1 MKIAEQI
8 KGILAKYNIKGI
20 TLSEDQKK
28 VEMMAKGTTAD
39 GIEVMSPDAEFAIG
53 SEVFITDVD
62 GNPQPAPDGEHIID
76 GVSKIIVEGGK
87 ITVIEPYE
95 VESSENFA
103 DVVEQLAKQNA
114 ELSERLTAIESKLAT
129 AETSLSATNA
139 KLTESTTKL
148 SEAKAKIAELEKMPA
163 AKSVK
168 DVKFKTETKVQT
180 PRDASPAEKIAALMA
195 SRN

>member
-1 MKIAEQI
+1 
-8 KGILAKYNIKGI
+8 
-20 TLSEDQKK
+20 
-28 VEMMAKGTTAD
+28 MMAKGTTAE
-39 GIEVMSPDAEFAIG
+39 GIEVMSPDAEFAVG
-53 SEVFITDVD
+53 SEVFITDAD

-76 GVSKIIVEGGK
+76 GVTQ
-87 ITVIEPYE
+87 ITVAAGRITEIEPYE

-129 AETSLSATNA
+129 TETSLSSANT

-168 DVKFKTETKVQT
+168 DVKFKTETKSQT
-180 PRDASPAEKIAALMA
+180 PKDASPAEKIAALMA

>member
-1 MKIAEQI
+1 MKLSEQI
-8 KGILAKYNIKGI
+8 KSILTKYNIKGI
-20 TLSEDQKK
+20 KLSEDEQK
-28 VEMMAKGTTAD
+28 VEMMAKGTTAE
-39 GIEVMSPDAEFAIG
+39 GIEVMSPDAEFAVG
-53 SEVFITDVD
+53 SEVFITDTD

-95 VESSENFA
+95 VKSSENFA

-129 AETSLSATNA
+129 TETSLSSANT

-163 AKSVK
+163 ARSVK
-168 DVKFKTETKVQT
+168 DVNFKTETKVQT